1 MYLSVILVNNVLEC
15 SLQLTFMF
23 YNVSATLAY
32 FGDYPIT
39 NGGSEKNKKSPF
51 RNKLHHQFTQKRLK
65 KAKVKETKH

>member
-1 MYLSVILVNNVLEC
+1 
-15 SLQLTFMF
+15 MF

-65 KAKVKETKH
+65 KAKVKEAKH

>member
-39 NGGSEKNKKSPF
+39 NGGSEKNKRALSET
-51 RNKLHHQFTQKRLK
+51 NYTINLHK
-65 KAKVKETKH
+65 KG